1 MIEQIVY
8 QRLSNFAGL
17 TALIGPKLYPTTP
30 TENTQLPFLVFTATA
45 ANPELHT
52 GGTAGLTN
60 YNLEID
66 AYGVNLDTVLAILA
80 QVKAALHAY
89 RGGNI
94 QGSFLQTQQ
103 TQQEEYGYH
112 GQAIYSVWVSQAS
125 VQATIGDSSIVLAQA
140 CDNILTLDYDGLK
153 LNGKPIAGGL
163 HPPRLTLIEDW
174 TTHFERFSEPDQ
186 LGVFKYVDYRN
197 KPHRTTTKLGWAN
210 PYTPHKG
217 KRWELVFELPP
228 TSTSWTFPTNYADSI
243 RPHDNGPYIMNP
255 TRNLRN
261 SINPKSFRIGA
272 KYGNL
277 WLLSS
282 ETIRFLPNKLNPNT
296 TKLGFG
302 TPR

>member
-1 MIEQIVY
+1 MQIEAAIY
-8 QRLSNFAGL
+8 QRLGTFTPL
-17 TALIGPKLYPTTP
+17 TDLIGPKLYPTVP
-30 TENTQLPFLVFTATA
+30 TENTQLPFVVYTISSSEPQLTTTAPSNLTRYA
-45 ANPELHT
+45 LELDIW
-52 GGTAGLTN
+52 G
-60 YNLEID
+60 I
-66 AYGVNLDTVLAILA
+66 NLDDVLAITE
-80 QVKAALHAY
+80 QTKAALHGY
-89 RGGNI
+89 RGGMF
-94 QGSFLQTQQ
+94 QGIFLTTRNLAIEEDGFHETQSFT
-103 TQQEEYGYH
+103 
-112 GQAIYSVWVSQAS
+112 VWADIG
-125 VQATIGDSSIVLAQA
+125 ATFAEVEALAQHGIYA
-140 CDNILTLDYDGLK
+140 
-153 LNGKPIAGGL
+153 
-163 HPPRLTLIEDW
+163 PRLTLITDW
-174 TTHFERFSEPDQ
+174 TTHFETFSEPDQ

-197 KPHRTTTKLGWAN
+197 KPHRRN

-272 KYGNL
+272 KYGNH

-282 ETIRFLPNKLNPNT
+282 ETIRFLPNPNNPTT

>member
-1 MIEQIVY
+1 
-8 QRLSNFAGL
+8 L
-17 TALIGPKLYPTTP
+17 TTR
-30 TENTQLPFLVFTATA
+30 N
-45 ANPELHT
+45 
-52 GGTAGLTN
+52 
-60 YNLEID
+60 
-66 AYGVNLDTVLAILA
+66 LAIEEDGFHETQSFTVWADIGATFAEVEALA
-80 QVKAALHAY
+80 Q
-89 RGGNI
+89 
-94 QGSFLQTQQ
+94 
-103 TQQEEYGYH
+103 H
-112 GQAIYSVWVSQAS
+112 GIYA
-125 VQATIGDSSIVLAQA
+125 
-140 CDNILTLDYDGLK
+140 
-153 LNGKPIAGGL
+153 
-163 HPPRLTLIEDW
+163 PRLTLITDW
-174 TTHFERFSEPDQ
+174 TTHFETFSEPDQ

-197 KPHRTTTKLGWAN
+197 KPHRRN

-272 KYGNL
+272 KYGNH

-282 ETIRFLPNKLNPNT
+282 ETIRFLPNPNNPTT